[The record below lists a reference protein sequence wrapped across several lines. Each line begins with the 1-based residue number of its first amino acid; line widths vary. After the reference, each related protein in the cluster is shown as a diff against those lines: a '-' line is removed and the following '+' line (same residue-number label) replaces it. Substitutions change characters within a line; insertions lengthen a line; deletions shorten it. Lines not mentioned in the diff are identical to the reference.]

1 MKWASWTAQMQSGEL
16 KMSDSSSNSPQ
27 ASNLTGKYDQ
37 VCGHEANPAEM
48 RGFLHNDNS
57 QLL

>member
-1 MKWASWTAQMQSGEL
+1 MQSGEL